1 MGQNGQH
8 GQLAKCLL
16 LPPKN
21 GFLMDDNDKIYIE
34 HLKAL
39 LCEALDRQ
47 MNRSSDFVFL
57 QAFIFER
64 TRENIGLN
72 TLKRIWNY
80 GNTPVT
86 PRSFTLDT
94 LAKSVGYRN
103 FEDMKLFY
111 GDEGAD
117 ASDKILGKVVSSSEL
132 RLGDHVTLCWDPGR
146 RCTVEYL
153 GSNAYRV
160 VSSERTKLKP
170 GNTFQSAFFATG
182 SPMILSNLVQDDSF
196 ATFYEIGRSSGVTQI
211 TVETAKR

>member
-34 HLKAL
+34 HLKTL

-57 QAFIFER
+57 QAYIFER
-64 TRENIGLN
+64 THENIGLN

-80 GNTPVT
+80 GNTPVA
-86 PRSFTLDT
+86 PRIFTLDV
-94 LAKSVGYRN
+94 LSKALGYRN
-103 FEDMKLFY
+103 FEDLKHFY
-111 GDEGAD
+111 GDEGAES
-117 ASDKILGKVVSSSEL
+117 SDKVLGKVVSSQDL
-132 RLGDHVTLCWDPGR
+132 RPGDRVTLCWDPGR

-170 GNTFQSAFFATG
+170 GNTFQTAFFATG
-182 SPMILSNLVQDDSF
+182 SPLILSNLVQDDSF
-196 ATFYEIGRSSGVTQI
+196 ATLYEIGRKTGVTQL
-211 TVETAKR
+211 TVETEL

>member
-21 GFLMDDNDKIYIE
+21 RLYMDDIDKIYIE
-34 HLKAL
+34 HLKNL

-57 QAFIFER
+57 QAYIFER
-64 TRENIGLN
+64 THENIGLN

-80 GNTPVT
+80 GNTPVA
-86 PRSFTLDT
+86 PRIFTLDV
-94 LAKSVGYRN
+94 LSKALGYRN
-103 FEDMKLFY
+103 FEDLKHFY
-111 GDEGAD
+111 GDEGNES
-117 ASDKILGKVVSSSEL
+117 SDKVLGKVVSSQDL
-132 RLGDHVTLCWDPGR
+132 RPGDRVTLCWDPGR

-170 GNTFQSAFFATG
+170 GNTFQTAFFATG
-182 SPMILSNLVQDDSF
+182 SPLILSNLVQDDSF
-196 ATFYEIGRSSGVTQI
+196 ATLYEIGRKSGVTQI
-211 TVETAKR
+211 SVETGK

>member
-1 MGQNGQH
+1 
-8 GQLAKCLL
+8 
-16 LPPKN
+16 
-21 GFLMDDNDKIYIE
+21 MDDNDKIYTE
-34 HLKAL
+34 HLKKL
-39 LCEALDRQ
+39 LCETLDRQ

-57 QAFIFER
+57 QAYIFER

-103 FEDMKLFY
+103 FEDMKHFY

-117 ASDKILGKVVSSSEL
+117 ASDKVLGKVVSSQDL
-132 RLGDHVTLCWDPGR
+132 RPGDRVTLCWDPGR

-170 GNTFQSAFFATG
+170 GNTFQTAFFATG
-182 SPMILSNLVQDDSF
+182 SPLILSNLVQEDSF
-196 ATFYEIGRSSGVTQI
+196 APLYEIGRKSGVTQLI
-211 TVETAKR
+211 VETVK

>member
-16 LPPKN
+16 LPPKIR
-21 GFLMDDNDKIYIE
+21 LYMDDNDKNYIE
-34 HLKAL
+34 HLKTL
-39 LCEALDRQ
+39 LCEALERQ

-57 QAFIFER
+57 KDYIFKR
-64 TRENIGLN
+64 THENIGLN

-86 PRSFTLDT
+86 PRSFTLDV
-94 LAKSVGYRN
+94 LSRAIGYRN
-103 FEDMKLFY
+103 FDDLKQFY
-111 GDEGAD
+111 GDEGNES
-117 ASDKILGKVVSSSEL
+117 SDKVLGKVVSSQDL
-132 RLGDHVTLCWDPGR
+132 RPGDRVTLCWDPGR

-170 GNTFQSAFFATG
+170 GNTFQTAFFATG
-182 SPMILSNLVQDDSF
+182 SPLILSNLVQDDSF
-196 ATFYEIGRSSGVTQI
+196 ATLYEIGRKSGVTQI
-211 TVETAKR
+211 SVETGK